1 MKYSQRIQELPP
13 DERPY
18 EKCLHS
24 GPEKLTD
31 SELLAVVLRSGTRG
45 SSSVQLADEV
55 LHLGQNEQGLLG
67 IYHLSMEDLMQIR
80 GIGQVKAVQIKCI
93 GELSKRIAT
102 REAGKLLDFHSPD
115 TIAAYYMERMR
126 HEEQEQMICTMLNT
140 KNQFL
145 GDEVISRG
153 TVNSS
158 LVSPRDLILAAF
170 RHRAV
175 YMILVHNHPSGNPE
189 PSKDDLL
196 FTKKSMES
204 RSTGRYSTSGSYCD
218 RGSAVFQLSTGGV
231 AFLTEILPEYSGSV
245 KAVNR
250 YVGICKTEGIC
261 IYV

>member
-175 YMILVHNHPSGNPE
+175 YMILVHNHPSGNDR
-189 PSKDDLL
+189 PSSHDITL
-196 FTKKSMES
+196 TKKVQEA
-204 RSTGRYSTSGSYCD
+204 GRVLDITLLDHIVVCPHRYYSFADNGM
-218 RGSAVFQLSTGGV
+218 L
-231 AFLTEILPEYSGSV
+231 
-245 KAVNR
+245 
-250 YVGICKTEGIC
+250 
-261 IYV
+261 

>member
-1 MKYSQRIQELPP
+1 MKYLQRIQDLPP

-18 EKCLHS
+18 EKCLRS
-24 GPEKLTD
+24 GPEQLTD
-31 SELLAVVLRSGTRG
+31 SELLAVILRSGTRG
-45 SSSVQLADEV
+45 SSSVQLADEI
-55 LHLGQNEQGLLG
+55 LHLGKKEQGLLG
-67 IYHLSMEDLMQIR
+67 IYHLSMKDLMQIR

-196 FTKKSMES
+196 FTKRVWEAGALVDIPLLDHIVIGDQQYFSFRQE
-204 RSTGRYSTSGSYCD
+204 GL
-218 RGSAVFQLSTGGV
+218 LS
-231 AFLTEILPEYSGSV
+231 
-245 KAVNR
+245 
-250 YVGICKTEGIC
+250 
-261 IYV
+261 

>member
-175 YMILVHNHPSGNPE
+175 YMILVHNHPSGNLK
-189 PSKDDLL
+189 PSRQDMEI
-196 FTKKSMES
+196 TKQVKEAARLMRITVIDHLILTDTSY
-204 RSTGRYSTSGSYCD
+204 YSFAD
-218 RGSAVFQLSTGGV
+218 
-231 AFLTEILPEYSGSV
+231 
-245 KAVNR
+245 
-250 YVGICKTEGIC
+250 EGEL
-261 IYV
+261 

>member
-1 MKYSQRIQELPP
+1 MKYSQRIKELPP

-67 IYHLSMEDLMQIR
+67 IYHISMEDLMQIR

-196 FTKKSMES
+196 FTKRVWEAGALVDIPLLDHIVIGDQQYFSFRQE
-204 RSTGRYSTSGSYCD
+204 GL
-218 RGSAVFQLSTGGV
+218 LS
-231 AFLTEILPEYSGSV
+231 
-245 KAVNR
+245 
-250 YVGICKTEGIC
+250 
-261 IYV
+261 

>member
-67 IYHLSMEDLMQIR
+67 IYHLSMKDLMQIR

-158 LVSPRDLILAAF
+158 LVSPRDLIL
-170 RHRAV
+170 
-175 YMILVHNHPSGNPE
+175 VHNHPSGNPE

-196 FTKKSMES
+196 FTKRVWEAGALVDIPLLDHIVIGDQQYFSFRQE
-204 RSTGRYSTSGSYCD
+204 GL
-218 RGSAVFQLSTGGV
+218 LS
-231 AFLTEILPEYSGSV
+231 
-245 KAVNR
+245 
-250 YVGICKTEGIC
+250 
-261 IYV
+261 

>member
-93 GELSKRIAT
+93 GEL
-102 REAGKLLDFHSPD
+102 
-115 TIAAYYMERMR
+115 
-126 HEEQEQMICTMLNT
+126 
-140 KNQFL
+140 
-145 GDEVISRG
+145 
-153 TVNSS
+153 
-158 LVSPRDLILAAF
+158 
-170 RHRAV
+170 
-175 YMILVHNHPSGNPE
+175 PSGLQPE
-189 PSKDDLL
+189 KPENFWI
-196 FTKKSMES
+196 FTVRTQLQRIIWNGCGTKS
-204 RSTGRYSTSGSYCD
+204 RSR
-218 RGSAVFQLSTGGV
+218 
-231 AFLTEILPEYSGSV
+231 
-245 KAVNR
+245 
-250 YVGICKTEGIC
+250 
-261 IYV
+261 

>member
-102 REAGKLLDFHSPD
+102 REAENFW
-115 TIAAYYMERMR
+115 I
-126 HEEQEQMICTMLNT
+126 
-140 KNQFL
+140 F
-145 GDEVISRG
+145 
-153 TVNSS
+153 TVRTQLQRIIWNGCG
-158 LVSPRDLILAAF
+158 
-170 RHRAV
+170 
-175 YMILVHNHPSGNPE
+175 M
-189 PSKDDLL
+189 K
-196 FTKKSMES
+196 S
-204 RSTGRYSTSGSYCD
+204 RSR
-218 RGSAVFQLSTGGV
+218 
-231 AFLTEILPEYSGSV
+231 
-245 KAVNR
+245 
-250 YVGICKTEGIC
+250 
-261 IYV
+261 

>member
-55 LHLGQNEQGLLG
+55 LHIGQKQQRLLG
-67 IYHLSMEDLMQIR
+67 IYQISMEDLMQIR

-175 YMILVHNHPSGNPE
+175 YMILVHNHPRGNPE
-189 PSKDDLL
+189 PSKDYLL
-196 FTKKSMES
+196 YTKRVWEAGALVDIPLLDHIVIGDQQYFSFRQE
-204 RSTGRYSTSGSYCD
+204 GL
-218 RGSAVFQLSTGGV
+218 LS
-231 AFLTEILPEYSGSV
+231 
-245 KAVNR
+245 
-250 YVGICKTEGIC
+250 
-261 IYV
+261 

>member
-175 YMILVHNHPSGNPE
+175 YMILVHNHPSGNPL
-189 PSKDDLL
+189 PSRQDIEVTRKIVEGGRLL
-196 FTKKSMES
+196 GIELADHIIIGDKKYFSFKEQEM
-204 RSTGRYSTSGSYCD
+204 
-218 RGSAVFQLSTGGV
+218 L
-231 AFLTEILPEYSGSV
+231 
-245 KAVNR
+245 
-250 YVGICKTEGIC
+250 
-261 IYV
+261 

>member
-13 DERPY
+13 DERLY

-158 LVSPRDLILAAF
+158 MVSPRDLILAAF

-196 FTKKSMES
+196 FTKRVWEAGALVDIPLLDHIVIGDQQYFSFRQE
-204 RSTGRYSTSGSYCD
+204 GL
-218 RGSAVFQLSTGGV
+218 LS
-231 AFLTEILPEYSGSV
+231 
-245 KAVNR
+245 
-250 YVGICKTEGIC
+250 
-261 IYV
+261 

>member
-175 YMILVHNHPSGNPE
+175 YMILVHNHPSGICL
-189 PSKDDLL
+189 PSARDDSATAQIALICKL
-196 FTKKSMES
+196 SGIELYDHVIV
-204 RSTGRYSTSGSYCD
+204 GDGDAYSYS
-218 RGSAVFQLSTGGV
+218 
-231 AFLTEILPEYSGSV
+231 YSGRLNEI
-245 KAVNR
+245 KNDF
-250 YVGICKTEGIC
+250 EG
-261 IYV
+261 YSR

>member
-126 HEEQEQMICTMLNT
+126 HEQMICTMLNT

-196 FTKKSMES
+196 FTKRVWEAGALVDIPLLDHIVIGDQQYFSFRQE
-204 RSTGRYSTSGSYCD
+204 GL
-218 RGSAVFQLSTGGV
+218 LS
-231 AFLTEILPEYSGSV
+231 
-245 KAVNR
+245 
-250 YVGICKTEGIC
+250 
-261 IYV
+261 

>member
-1 MKYSQRIQELPP
+1 MKYLQRIQELPP

-67 IYHLSMEDLMQIR
+67 IYHLSMEELMQIR

-196 FTKKSMES
+196 FTKRVWEAGALVDIPLLDHIVIGDQQYFSFRQE
-204 RSTGRYSTSGSYCD
+204 GL
-218 RGSAVFQLSTGGV
+218 LS
-231 AFLTEILPEYSGSV
+231 
-245 KAVNR
+245 
-250 YVGICKTEGIC
+250 
-261 IYV
+261 

>member
-158 LVSPRDLILAAF
+158 LVSPRDLILAAI

-196 FTKKSMES
+196 ITKRVWEAGALVDIPLLDHIVIGDQQYFSFRQE
-204 RSTGRYSTSGSYCD
+204 GL
-218 RGSAVFQLSTGGV
+218 LS
-231 AFLTEILPEYSGSV
+231 
-245 KAVNR
+245 
-250 YVGICKTEGIC
+250 
-261 IYV
+261 

>member
-31 SELLAVVLRSGTRG
+31 SELLAVILRSGTRG

-175 YMILVHNHPSGNPE
+175 YMILVHNHPSGDPT
-189 PSKDDLL
+189 PSKED
-196 FTKKSMES
+196 
-204 RSTGRYSTSGSYCD
+204 
-218 RGSAVFQLSTGGV
+218 
-231 AFLTEILPEYSGSV
+231 ILITRRMIEAGKIMDIPVLDHVIIGN
-245 KAVNR
+245 NR
-250 YVGICKTEGIC
+250 YTSLKETKGDMAW
-261 IYV
+261 

>member
-80 GIGQVKAVQIKCI
+80 GIGKVKDAKITCT

-196 FTKKSMES
+196 FTKRVWEAGALVDIPLLDHIVIGDQQYFSFRQE
-204 RSTGRYSTSGSYCD
+204 GL
-218 RGSAVFQLSTGGV
+218 LS
-231 AFLTEILPEYSGSV
+231 
-245 KAVNR
+245 
-250 YVGICKTEGIC
+250 
-261 IYV
+261 

>member
-18 EKCLHS
+18 EKW
-24 GPEKLTD
+24 PEKLTD

-170 RHRAV
+170 RHRCIIIPAV
-175 YMILVHNHPSGNPE
+175 IRNQAKTIFFLQKEYGRPE
-189 PSKDDLL
+189 HW
-196 FTKKSMES
+196 
-204 RSTGRYSTSGSYCD
+204 
-218 RGSAVFQLSTGGV
+218 
-231 AFLTEILPEYSGSV
+231 
-245 KAVNR
+245 
-250 YVGICKTEGIC
+250 
-261 IYV
+261 